1 MRHLS
6 FNKAKSFLE
15 LTRPALC
22 LMGLVS
28 VFIGGVISGFEYASF
43 NLLLAMIVAILVT
56 AGSMA
61 INDYFDWEIDKV
73 IHPERPVPSGRLSP
87 KEALWFAIL
96 SLFIALIFSFV
107 INILCFGII
116 LLSVGFIIFYE
127 KFLKNQGLAGNMI
140 VAFLSSLPFT
150 FGGASV
156 GQPYNAMI
164 LSLIAFFLVLGREI
178 LMDVRDMEGDRLSRV
193 TLPMKI
199 GEKHAIYL
207 GCIFLI
213 ATIALTP
220 LPIFFGI
227 LKMWYAV
234 IIIPAD
240 FLIAYAM
247 LLSLKNIQNTAIT
260 PNIVRVAMAVG
271 LVGFI
276 AGIIP

>member
-1 MRHLS
+1 MRS
-6 FNKAKSFLE
+6 KAKSFLE

-22 LMGLVS
+22 LMGLVG
-28 VFIGGVISGFEYASF
+28 VFIGGVISGFEYVSF
-43 NLLLAMIVAILVT
+43 NLLLAMIVVVLVT

-73 IHPERPVPSGRLSP
+73 IHPERPVPSGRLLP

-96 SLFIALIFSFV
+96 SLFIALIISFA

-116 LLSVGFIIFYE
+116 LLSIGFIVFYE
-127 KFLKNQGLAGNMI
+127 KFLKNQGIAGNMV
-140 VAFLSSLPFT
+140 VAFLSSLPFA

-156 GQPYNAMI
+156 RQPYNAMI
-164 LSLIAFFLVLGREI
+164 LSLMAFFIVLGREI

-193 TLPMKI
+193 TLPMKV

-207 GCIFLI
+207 GCIFLVVAI
-213 ATIALTP
+213 VLTP
-220 LPIFFGI
+220 LPIFLGI
-227 LKMWYAV
+227 LRMWYAV

-247 LLSLKNIQNTAIT
+247 LLSLKNIQNTRIT

-276 AGIIP
+276 VGIIP